1 MEILFSETAW
11 KQYLNWQIEDQKI
24 LNRINDLLKSI
35 QRDPF
40 RGIEKPEPL
49 KQNLKGFWSR
59 RINSEHRLVYKIIG
73 KKGESQRIEVLSC
86 QFHY

>member
-1 MEILFSETAW
+1 MKILFSETAW
-11 KQYLNWQIEDQKI
+11 KQYVNWQKEDQKI
-24 LNRINDLLKSI
+24 LNRINDLLKTI

-40 RGIEKPEPL
+40 KGIGKPEPL

-73 KKGESQRIEVLSC
+73 KKGEEQRIEVLSC
-86 QFHY
+86 KFHY

>member
-11 KQYLNWQIEDQKI
+11 KQYLNWQNEDQKI

-40 RGIEKPEPL
+40 RGIGKPEPL

-59 RINSEHRLVYKIIG
+59 RINSEHRLVYKVIG
-73 KKGESQRIEVLSC
+73 KKGEGQRIEVLSC